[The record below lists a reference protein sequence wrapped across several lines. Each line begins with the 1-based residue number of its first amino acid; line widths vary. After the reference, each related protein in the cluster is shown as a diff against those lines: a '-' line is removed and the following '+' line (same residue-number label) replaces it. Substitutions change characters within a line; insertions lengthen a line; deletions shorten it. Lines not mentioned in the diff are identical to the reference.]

1 MIPEPSIFFTW
12 LSEESTVKIIL
23 AGKKDR
29 VLETRNQAWLKKII
43 DEFEYVNTTSQFFN
57 ELKNS
62 SNSDAKKMWLNY
74 TKLNSKLSG
83 KDAKKNLRK
92 KLFDNFNR
100 VADSISKKYA
110 RTQYRK
116 TFQESK
122 KITLENPNKS
132 NLEQFFNKITEQL
145 KVSSPTIKYPY
156 GQGLYRLFSNAK
168 GFPREERTKLYS
180 AYVKEFTSDN
190 SVDNFLN
197 VKNPTFG
204 HVLFSFFLSEESGI
218 NSISGFT
225 KGRGKVLTETGTS
238 SLELEVWRKVESSR
252 VKSIELPKKL
262 KDVIRKKDINLR
274 TFRQE
279 SLLDRLLLDRDAKS
293 AKLDEVSAQELETK
307 EYDAKTGLTS
317 QDLDNYFHIMMHYVD
332 KKAKVRRLA
341 LVPRLNSVNMD
352 KVVTFGNNKSI
363 RTLPFIKSLLVLPNT
378 NRLFENSAKDLLSSG
393 SFSVEQFEN
402 YFKTKNPKYNQFN
415 DAERDG
421 MLREFRTLR
430 QESEQKLKI
439 QQNLIIPKE
448 YLLGETLDE
457 EEQELLNSMDKI
469 GDSYLATTRE
479 QKELYSD
486 LKADFDRKQS
496 KNPFAIDYN
505 TNQITELSIVSMI
518 ELARKKTSSL
528 KDLLNIRDL
537 RQFEGKS
544 VSKAEAMIIS
554 LFIINK
560 ILGVNIDKE
569 VQKIDSLLPDSAQ
582 PLSGGTQSLEQA
594 VNSLANKVETNLK
607 LFQTQYIK
615 ALEQHL
621 VSIVQNKDKYA
632 GILTGKTAEQL
643 IKEGLLIEK
652 GGENDV

>member
-23 AGKKDR
+23 AGKKDKI
-29 VLETRNQAWLKKII
+29 LETRNQEWLKKVI
-43 DEFEYVNTTSQFFN
+43 DEFEYVNTPSQFFN

-62 SNSDAKKMWLNY
+62 SNSDAQKMWLNY
-74 TKLNSKLSG
+74 TKLNSQLSG

-100 VADSISKKYA
+100 VADSISKKYE

-122 KITLENPNKS
+122 EITLEKPNKS
-132 NLEQFFNKITEQL
+132 NLQQFFNKITEQL
-145 KVSSPTIKYPY
+145 KLSSPTIKYPY
-156 GQGLYRLFSNAK
+156 GERLSRLFSNAK

-190 SVDNFLN
+190 SLDNFLD

-204 HVLFSFFLSEESGI
+204 YVLFSFFLSEESGI

-225 KGRGKVLTETGTS
+225 KGRGNVLTEKGTS
-238 SLELEVWRKVESSR
+238 SLELEVWRKVESSK

-262 KDVIRKKDINLR
+262 KDVIRKKGIGLK

-279 SLLDRLLLDRDAKS
+279 SLLDKLLLDRETKS
-293 AKLDEVSAQELETK
+293 AKIDEVSVQELETK

-317 QDLDNYFHIMMHYVD
+317 QDLDNYFGIMRHYVD
-332 KKAKVRRLA
+332 NKAKVRRLA
-341 LVPRLNSVNMD
+341 LVPYLNSVNMD
-352 KVVTFGNNKSI
+352 KVVTFGTNKSI

-393 SFSVEQFEN
+393 SFSIEQFEN
-402 YFKTKNPKYNQFN
+402 YFKTKNPNYNKFN
-415 DAERDG
+415 DNERDG
-421 MLREFRTLR
+421 MLREFRTVK

-457 EEQELLNSMDKI
+457 EEQELINSMDKI

-479 QKELYSD
+479 QKELYRD

-496 KNPFAIDYN
+496 KNSFAIDYN
-505 TNQITELSIVSMI
+505 IDQITELSIVSMI

-528 KDLLNIRDL
+528 EDLLNITDL
-537 RQFEGKS
+537 KQFEGKS
-544 VSKAEAMIIS
+544 VSRAEAMIMS
-554 LFIINK
+554 LFIIDK

-569 VQKIDSLLPDSAQ
+569 VQKIDSLLPDPTQ

-594 VNSLANKVETNLK
+594 VNSLAEKVETNLK
-607 LFQTQYIK
+607 EFQTQYIK
-615 ALEQHL
+615 ALEKHL
-621 VSIVQNKDKYA
+621 STIVQDKDKYA
-632 GILTGKTAEQL
+632 GILTGKTAERL
-643 IKEGLLIEK
+643 VKKGLLIEK